1 MRRAGFWAVRAF
13 FGGVRCGLE
22 RLLYDSGLDSTGK
35 CVMQL
40 NCDEIQQIIPHRPP
54 FLWLDEVVDVDE
66 KRIVAR
72 KFVSPD
78 LEVFRG
84 HYPHFPILPGV
95 LICEA
100 IFQAAAVLIG
110 RMTPTGS
117 TAVPVATR
125 IQGAQ
130 FRRMVRPG
138 ETMQLEV
145 DLTERLANA
154 VFFKG
159 RAVVD
164 GQVAVRV
171 EFACAEAAM
180 GS

>member
-1 MRRAGFWAVRAF
+1 MKLSR
-13 FGGVRCGLE
+13 
-22 RLLYDSGLDSTGK
+22 
-35 CVMQL
+35 
-40 NCDEIQQIIPHRPP
+40 DEIQQIIPHRPP
-54 FLWLDEVVDVDE
+54 FLWLDEVLEVDE

-78 LEVFRG
+78 LDVFQG

-100 IFQAAAVLIG
+100 LFQTAAVLIG

-117 TAVPVATR
+117 SAVPVATR

-138 ETMQLEV
+138 ETLQLEV

-171 EFACAEAAM
+171 EFACAEATLNQ
-180 GS
+180 